1 MNIAVLLKQVP
12 DLVEELEVD
21 ESATRLDRSWLRFV
35 LNEFDAHALEQ
46 ALLLKEEQGGKVV
59 VFALNRGEVD
69 ETLFTAL
76 AKGADSAVKITG
88 DLDDEVDSHTAGRI
102 FQSILGSTPYDLI
115 LTGVQT
121 TDDVD
126 GQVGGILASYLRLPY
141 VSVVSG
147 LRISEDR
154 KVATVRKEFPGG
166 LLSEIAIKMPAVLGI
181 QAASQPPRYV
191 PIARLRQVMKTAR
204 IEEVVAD
211 EACVH
216 KESPAFR
223 IRRMYKPEVTGR
235 AEIISGSQEAIANQI
250 IGILAEK
257 GIVR

>member
-12 DLVEELEVD
+12 DLVEELGVD
-21 ESATRLDRSWLRFV
+21 ESGRGLDRSWLRFV

-46 ALLLKEEQGGKVV
+46 ALLLKEQVGGTVV

-69 ETLFTAL
+69 ETLFSAL

-88 DLDDEVDSHTAGRI
+88 DFDDGLDSHTAGRI

-121 TDDVD
+121 NDDVD
-126 GQVGGILASYLRLPY
+126 GQVGGILAGYLHLPY

-147 LRISEDR
+147 LCISEDH

-166 LLSEIAIKMPAVLGI
+166 LLSEIAIRMPAVIGI

-191 PIARLRQVMKTAR
+191 PIARLRQIMKTGHIKEVAADIAR
-204 IEEVVAD
+204 VN
-211 EACVH
+211 
-216 KESPAFR
+216 KESPGFQ
-223 IRRMYKPEVTGR
+223 IRRMFKPEVTGR
-235 AEIISGSQEAIANQI
+235 AEIISGSQDVIANRI